1 MLGTGYVQ
9 TTTPRGRSIQSLLFT
24 EGKNTLWIILS
35 QSPIKS
41 RSVGQQPHRAALA
54 QDASAEA
61 DTKGSACWDE
71 VLDLTFQ

>member
-9 TTTPRGRSIQSLLFT
+9 TTTPRGRSIQSHLFT

-35 QSPIKS
+35 LSPIKS

-61 DTKGSACWDE
+61 DTTGSACWDE
-71 VLDLTFQ
+71 LLDLTFQ